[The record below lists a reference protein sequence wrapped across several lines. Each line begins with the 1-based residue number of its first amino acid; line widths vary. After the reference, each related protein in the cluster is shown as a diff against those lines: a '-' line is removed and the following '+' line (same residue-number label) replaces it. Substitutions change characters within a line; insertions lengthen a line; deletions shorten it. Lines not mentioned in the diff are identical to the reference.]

1 MFFSSQSFVG
11 NFVVTLKYE
20 LNSLDCSKILKDV
33 FQQMEVL
40 YYEPRVLVILTNLAC
55 NYLKELKEIL
65 EKINRLTGITRSTF
79 KEENIPLVIQAISS
93 IIFEYYITKS
103 SQLIAENINK
113 RLSPNLFAKQDF
125 KLPPEYDCRIQPNY
139 DVLRFKHTLFPRYI

>member
-1 MFFSSQSFVG
+1 MGVNQ
-11 NFVVTLKYE
+11 NIMKYE
-20 LNSLDCSKILKDV
+20 LNSPDCSKILKDV
-33 FQQMEVL
+33 LQQMEVL
-40 YYEPRVLVILTNLAC
+40 HYEPRVLVILTNLAC

-93 IIFEYYITKS
+93 TISEYHITKS

-113 RLSPNLFAKQDF
+113 RPLPNLFAKQDF
-125 KLPPEYDCRIQPNY
+125 K
-139 DVLRFKHTLFPRYI
+139 

>member
-1 MFFSSQSFVG
+1 MGVNQ
-11 NFVVTLKYE
+11 NIMKYE

-33 FQQMEVL
+33 LQQMEVL
-40 YYEPRVLVILTNLAC
+40 HYEPRVLVILTNLAC

-65 EKINRLTGITRSTF
+65 EKINRLTGTTISTF
-79 KEENIPLVIQAISS
+79 KEKNIALVIQAISS

-103 SQLIAENINK
+103 LQLIAENINK

-125 KLPPEYDCRIQPNY
+125 KLPSKYNYRIQLNY
-139 DVLRFKHTLFPRYI
+139 DVLRFKLTLFPRYI